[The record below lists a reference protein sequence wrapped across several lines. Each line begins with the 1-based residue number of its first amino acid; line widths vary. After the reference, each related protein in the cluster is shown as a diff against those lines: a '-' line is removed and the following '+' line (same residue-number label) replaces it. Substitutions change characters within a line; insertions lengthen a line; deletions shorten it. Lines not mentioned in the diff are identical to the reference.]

1 MTARLL
7 AALRERSE
15 PAPHDAVR
23 PLYARVLR
31 LRHLAPG
38 KLLCALFFEGS
49 IVLAMLL
56 AFADLVSWWGVLATP
71 ATVAAM
77 VKLNDVVAG
86 RLPDPHAARRPRSR
100 SGEIP
105 TFDDAVIS
113 GYSRASPVSAE
124 APHGA
129 ADHEPDTAVLGVIRV
144 TPSAPAEPRL
154 RAVPSAAGEPG
165 AAPPAATAHPAD
177 LEADADAT
185 VPLPPLRE
193 DGPARG

>member
-7 AALRERSE
+7 AALRERSD
-15 PAPHDAVR
+15 PAVRDAAR

-31 LRHLAPG
+31 LRHLEPG
-38 KLLCALFFEGS
+38 KLLCALYFEGS

-100 SGEIP
+100 N
-105 TFDDAVIS
+105 DAAIS
-113 GYSRASPVSAE
+113 GN
-124 APHGA
+124 A
-129 ADHEPDTAVLGVIRV
+129 ALDEEPDTAVLGIVHVR
-144 TPSAPAEPRL
+144 PPR
-154 RAVPSAAGEPG
+154 
-165 AAPPAATAHPAD
+165 PP
-177 LEADADAT
+177 E
-185 VPLPPLRE
+185 
-193 DGPARG
+193 